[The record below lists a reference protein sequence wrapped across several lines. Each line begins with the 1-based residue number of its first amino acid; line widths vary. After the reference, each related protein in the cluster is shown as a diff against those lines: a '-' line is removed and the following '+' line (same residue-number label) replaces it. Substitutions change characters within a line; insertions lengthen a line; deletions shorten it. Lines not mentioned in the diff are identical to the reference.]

1 MERHSGGDHLAS
13 SLTDLMTSLMVIFI
27 LLLLVFVSHSAS
39 KDATA
44 TDMLLKQLKLELK
57 PQHLH
62 EDSVRL
68 DPRDRNAI
76 LVIVPDRLMNFQT
89 GSADLSEQGKGFL
102 GNFVPALASSLCA
115 GDVQR
120 DVDSIVVEGHTD
132 AAQYKQDSVGQNLR
146 LSQNRSMSVVQASL
160 HDLEP
165 TPGLQDCFL
174 EKLSATGRGQ
184 QDLQPTPEESRRV
197 IFRIRVKATAAP
209 KVDPSLSSGSD
220 LIVQKRVQ

>member
-27 LLLLVFVSHSAS
+27 LLLLVFVSHSAG

-44 TDMLLKQLKLELK
+44 TDMLLKKLKVDLK

-89 GSADLSEQGKGFL
+89 GSAELSEQGQDFL
-102 GNFVPALASSLCA
+102 GDFVPALAQSLCVA
-115 GDVQR
+115 DVRR

-160 HDLEP
+160 HVLEP
-165 TPGLQDCFL
+165 APNLQNCFL

-197 IFRIRVKATAAP
+197 IFRIRVKAAAMTKLDSSP
-209 KVDPSLSSGSD
+209 GGSSDPS
-220 LIVQKRVQ
+220 VQRRLQ